1 MVYFHYSAFLSLPN
15 IYPRKFFTTV
25 FLTFLVTT
33 FFLLNIPNVQATQTK
48 PEVNVKELREEF
60 KSLTDDDL
68 RLEEINNLKISLALQ
83 ETQIKHIERML
94 NNKNIEIENGMS
106 FEVWIGVVLAC
117 IAVLLTILGLGIG
130 ILSIFG
136 YKKVIGSATSA
147 AEAAAIT
154 KTVETVKEIAS
165 SATQEEIIKLIDK
178 GSFDKIISH
187 AVETVVYRGI
197 NPLEDFDKDEN
208 L

>member
-25 FLTFLVTT
+25 SLTFLVTT

-48 PEVNVKELREEF
+48 PEVNVKELHEEF